1 MEALHEIDRIPG
13 WVGEVRPIPTD
24 RRGRGCQGR
33 KGLEFHPDPMALN
46 IKDEETVRLAAEV
59 AEMAG
64 ESKTAAVREALKLR
78 KDRIELERGGK
89 EKRRRDLRRFMETEI
104 WPQIPEE
111 LRGKP
116 ITKAEREEILGYGP
130 GGY

>member
-1 MEALHEIDRIPG
+1 
-13 WVGEVRPIPTD
+13 
-24 RRGRGCQGR
+24 
-33 KGLEFHPDPMALN
+33 MALN
-46 IKDEETVRLAAEV
+46 IKDEETVQLAAEV
-59 AEMAG
+59 AAMTG
-64 ESKTAAVREALKLR
+64 DSKTGAVREALKLR
-78 KDRIELERGGK
+78 KDRLELERGGK

-130 GGY
+130 EGY